1 MTLNGMIKVLIIHHA
16 PLVRSGLV
24 GLIQATGR
32 FAVCD
37 ETDDAPTGRE
47 LFAKHQP
54 RVVAPGLTLGRG
66 NGVELIKD
74 IRRLNRGAR
83 VLVVSARDDPLS
95 IQRAFRAGA
104 HGYFALEDNS
114 LEILQALSSIFE
126 GHLYVSTNVMP
137 PAEKSRDQ

>member
-1 MTLNGMIKVLIIHHA
+1 MIKVLIIHHA

-24 GLIQATGR
+24 GLIQATSR
-32 FAVCD
+32 FAVCG
-37 ETDDAPTGRE
+37 ETGDVPTGRE
-47 LFAKHQP
+47 MLLRLQP
-54 RVVAPGLTLGRG
+54 RVVALGLTLRRG

-104 HGYFALEDNS
+104 HGYFALEDDS

-137 PAEKSRDQ
+137 PAEKSRNE